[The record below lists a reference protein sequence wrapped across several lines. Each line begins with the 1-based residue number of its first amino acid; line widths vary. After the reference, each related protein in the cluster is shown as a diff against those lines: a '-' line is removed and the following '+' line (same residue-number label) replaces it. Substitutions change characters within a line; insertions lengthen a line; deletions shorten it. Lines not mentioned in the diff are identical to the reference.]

1 MGIVR
6 VVAAACRPSR
16 RAARV
21 DEWRTRK
28 FKHRRRQLGATEC
41 DATMNTPRLR
51 SHARGDTPPMK
62 RHGLETSPMSVL
74 LCPLTPA
81 SSAKGGLKAT
91 GLEDDLNGTARECDD
106 AMDVDPRSPP
116 AKRVGVFEAELDR
129 VARVAWAP
137 ETFDAA
143 PPVMD
148 RRRTKTRSA
157 DLDACGFDFNALAH
171 GAEDE
176 GVGFEHGFRVFGRDI
191 GRGAS
196 TAGNAGNALF
206 ASSGSEEASA
216 SFGSE
221 FNTRGAASGSMDH
234 NLPST
239 LSRMNSLMET
249 KVLTSTGLVRQTSV
263 SNDVMFD
270 FEGHF
275 TFEQIIGSSQN
286 SEVWLVT
293 SKTSGD
299 AFVVKKCV
307 HSFTTDAQR
316 TVFKREVEAANL
328 LGEHPHIVRYFRSWQ
343 QDQLFYIQ
351 MEHCACGSLAS
362 VCARLAPGKVVAELD
377 VWRLAHQVAS
387 GLAHMHQ
394 RRVIHLDIK
403 PENIYIDINGTYKIG
418 DLGLACAL
426 DEGWDWEEGDG
437 GYVAPELL
445 NLFPGEKPTA
455 AADVFSLGV
464 TLYETASGKKF
475 PRGATPRAA
484 APGLPDGRSPE
495 LSQLINACLAMNPL
509 ERASAA
515 DVAQFA
521 SQTLRKLE
529 K

>member
-1 MGIVR
+1 
-6 VVAAACRPSR
+6 
-16 RAARV
+16 
-21 DEWRTRK
+21 
-28 FKHRRRQLGATEC
+28 
-41 DATMNTPRLR
+41 
-51 SHARGDTPPMK
+51 
-62 RHGLETSPMSVL
+62 
-74 LCPLTPA
+74 
-81 SSAKGGLKAT
+81 
-91 GLEDDLNGTARECDD
+91 
-106 AMDVDPRSPP
+106 
-116 AKRVGVFEAELDR
+116 
-129 VARVAWAP
+129 
-137 ETFDAA
+137 
-143 PPVMD
+143 
-148 RRRTKTRSA
+148 
-157 DLDACGFDFNALAH
+157 
-171 GAEDE
+171 
-176 GVGFEHGFRVFGRDI
+176 
-191 GRGAS
+191 
-196 TAGNAGNALF
+196 
-206 ASSGSEEASA
+206 
-216 SFGSE
+216 
-221 FNTRGAASGSMDH
+221 
-234 NLPST
+234 
-239 LSRMNSLMET
+239 
-249 KVLTSTGLVRQTSV
+249 
-263 SNDVMFD
+263 
-270 FEGHF
+270 
-275 TFEQIIGSSQN
+275 
-286 SEVWLVT
+286 
-293 SKTSGD
+293 
-299 AFVVKKCV
+299 
-307 HSFTTDAQR
+307 
-316 TVFKREVEAANL
+316 VEAANL

-455 AADVFSLGV
+455 SADVFSLGV

-484 APGLPDGRSPE
+484 APGLPEGRSRE

-509 ERASAA
+509 EHASAA